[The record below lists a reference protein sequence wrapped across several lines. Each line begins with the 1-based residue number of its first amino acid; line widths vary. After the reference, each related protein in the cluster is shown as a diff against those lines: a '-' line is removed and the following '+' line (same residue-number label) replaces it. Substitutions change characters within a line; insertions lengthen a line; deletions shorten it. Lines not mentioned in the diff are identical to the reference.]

1 MKLNLVTPRTGA
13 QWVREGVRVFFKQPL
28 ALGGLFFLFMG
39 ILSVVTMVPVIG
51 GALALIVL
59 PAATLG
65 LMQAAAL
72 ALAGTF
78 PMPKVLF
85 SAFMHGKAKSQAM
98 LHLGALYAV
107 AFLLLIGATV
117 VMDGGSF
124 AKVYLFGEPITQEI
138 IDSDGFYQAMWVGT
152 LLYFPLGAMFWHA
165 PALVFWHDVPPAK
178 SMFFSLA
185 ACWKNKGAMLIYM
198 ASWFVLFSM
207 VSLVVVTVVSGL
219 GGPGIIAA
227 LVAPLGML
235 LAAMFFASIY
245 LTYRDSFVIEHRVD
259 TQA

>member
-13 QWVREGVRVFFKQPL
+13 NWVRDGMRTFFKQPL

-39 ILSVVTMVPVIG
+39 LLSVVTMVPVVG
-51 GALALIVL
+51 GALALMVL
-59 PAATLG
+59 PAATVG
-65 LMQAAAL
+65 LMQASAL
-72 ALAGTF
+72 AMAGTF

-85 SAFMHGKAKSQAM
+85 TALTHGQEKRLAI
-98 LHLGALYAV
+98 LHLGALYTV

-117 VMDGGSF
+117 LVDGGLY
-124 AKVYLFGEPITQEI
+124 AKVNLFGAPITQEMI
-138 IDSDGFYQAMWVGT
+138 ESDGFYRAMWLGT
-152 LLYFPLGAMFWHA
+152 LLYFPMGAMFWHA
-165 PALVFWHDVPPAK
+165 PALVYWHDVPPAK
-178 SMFFSLA
+178 SLFFSLA

-207 VSLVVVTVVSGL
+207 VSLVVVTVVAGM
-219 GGPGIIAA
+219 GGPGMIAA
-227 LVAPLGML
+227 LIAPLGML

-259 TQA
+259 TRA